1 MLVSKTTLTANNRP
15 ITDEWE
21 ALITAK
27 SPQDQRTTTT
37 KEESHVDGVIII
49 GS

>member
-1 MLVSKTTLTANNRP
+1 MSKTTLTANSRP

-27 SPQDQRTTTT
+27 SPQDQRTTTN
-37 KEESHVDGVIII
+37 KEESPVDGVIII
-49 GS
+49 G